1 MKIYKRE
8 IGGRTLSLETGRIAR
23 QSDGA
28 VMVTYG
34 ETTILTAVNAASVPR
49 EGIDFFP
56 LQVEYRERHYA
67 GGKIPGGFFKREA
80 RQSEKEVLTS
90 RLTDRSEERR
100 VGKECRS
107 RWSPYH

>member
-1 MKIYKRE
+1 MKIYKKE
-8 IGGRTLSLETGRIAR
+8 IGGRTLSIETGRIAR

-34 ETTILTAVNAASVPR
+34 GTTILTAVNADKEPR

-67 GGKIPGGFFKREA
+67 GR
-80 RQSEKEVLTS
+80 
-90 RLTDRSEERR
+90 
-100 VGKECRS
+100 
-107 RWSPYH
+107 